1 MRTLLPLLAVGCVG
15 PWPSTTDGTVPSLLD
30 EARVAFV
37 YPGPIGDHGWSFAHN
52 EGRQYLIDQLNV
64 ETTYQELVAPADL
77 ASQVSTFEAD
87 GYNVVV
93 TASADYISQT
103 QQAADD
109 HPDMYFM
116 VCGGQVSQANL
127 TSYFGRIY
135 QPIYL
140 SGVLAGSITKTDRL
154 GIVAAKPLPEFIRH
168 IDAFTLGARSV
179 NPDVVV
185 DIRWIDSFFDVDLE
199 TQYANDLMD
208 AGADVILTQTDSTIP
223 VEQVEAR
230 ASQGAEVY
238 AIAYDNKDA
247 CDGFDACVTSAYWN
261 WGPTYVDAISSLLD
275 GSWDPSDISWGPFTN
290 QDDSVVG
297 LSEIS
302 SIVPGAVRTA
312 VSEAKIDIQAEPSA
326 PFLGPL
332 SDNQGVER
340 LADEETMT
348 DVALDRLC
356 WYVDGVITSESGSD
370 VAATVPGECQGDH

>member
-1 MRTLLPLLAVGCVG
+1 MAATNSGETERLRSV
-15 PWPSTTDGTVPSLLD
+15 SS
-30 EARVAFV
+30 AR
-37 YPGPIGDHGWSFAHN
+37 S
-52 EGRQYLIDQLNV
+52 R
-64 ETTYQELVAPADL
+64 
-77 ASQVSTFEAD
+77 
-87 GYNVVV
+87 
-93 TASADYISQT
+93 ASAAILRPR
-103 QQAADD
+103 A
-109 HPDMYFM
+109 
-116 VCGGQVSQANL
+116 
-127 TSYFGRIY
+127 TS
-135 QPIYL
+135 
-140 SGVLAGSITKTDRL
+140 SAG
-154 GIVAAKPLPEFIRH
+154 
-168 IDAFTLGARSV
+168 
-179 NPDVVV
+179 
-185 DIRWIDSFFDVDLE
+185 
-199 TQYANDLMD
+199 
-208 AGADVILTQTDSTIP
+208 
-223 VEQVEAR
+223 
-230 ASQGAEVY
+230 
-238 AIAYDNKDA
+238 
-247 CDGFDACVTSAYWN
+247 DGFDACVTSAYWN